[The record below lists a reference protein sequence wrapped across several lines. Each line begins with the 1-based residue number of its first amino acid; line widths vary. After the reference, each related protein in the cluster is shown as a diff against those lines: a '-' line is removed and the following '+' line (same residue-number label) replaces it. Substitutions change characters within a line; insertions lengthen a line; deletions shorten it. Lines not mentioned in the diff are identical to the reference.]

1 MYFVY
6 TIIKKI
12 ASKINTYFKWFMKQ
26 EMKEKESEKWAW
38 QMYTMYIYPNW
49 TNISEHKLSNYS
61 IQIPMH
67 VMWIAN
73 WASDL
78 LFQ

>member
-1 MYFVY
+1 MIYEAGNEREREREMSMTNVY
-6 TIIKKI
+6 
-12 ASKINTYFKWFMKQ
+12 YV
-26 EMKEKESEKWAW
+26 
-38 QMYTMYIYPNW
+38 YPNR